1 MLHHIIGHTLT
12 FMHRL
17 LMHLI
22 FITLPIINYDTAAE
36 KQISQENRCAGV
48 SFSQN
53 SKPSDLQRY

>member
-1 MLHHIIGHTLT
+1 MNATSYYWSYIN
-12 FMHRL
+12 FYAS
-17 LMHLI
+17 
-22 FITLPIINYDTAAE
+22 ITYASYIYYTYNYDKAAE